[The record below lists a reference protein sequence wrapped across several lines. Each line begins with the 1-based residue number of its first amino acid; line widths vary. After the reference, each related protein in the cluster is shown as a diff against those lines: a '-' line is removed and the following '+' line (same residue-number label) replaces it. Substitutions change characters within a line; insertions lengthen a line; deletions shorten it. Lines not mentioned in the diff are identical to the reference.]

1 MNAPLKKA
9 KTGESIV
16 MVREKTLPQPQ
27 TSSQC
32 EKPLQ
37 LNTRHKTNTMKE
49 QYEPWVRMLAQGIPW
64 YTLHC
69 TVLRQS

>member
-9 KTGESIV
+9 KTGESII
-16 MVREKTLPQPQ
+16 MVRGKTLPQPQ
-27 TSSQC
+27 NSQC

-37 LNTRHKTNTMKE
+37 LNTRHMTNTTKE
-49 QYEPWVRMLAQGIPW
+49 QYEAWVRVLAQGIPW